1 MATEVRTGS
10 VYGIGVYGTDT
21 FGVSNTAI
29 TVDGVAGTTALNAVV
44 VTADAPVSVTGVSA
58 TASLGSIEVDINII
72 GRPDADIPMAGS
84 VGTVSTVAEAVTIPA
99 SVSATNNVGTLPT
112 PDSVYDVIGVEATG
126 EVNGGY
132 TDKYDG
138 LYVVTNTTNAIY
150 GEGVYGSSAYGYVDP
165 NVFHEVDSVSAT
177 ASVGNVSTS
186 ADNNTLIS
194 AGVFAEIITDAVAV
208 VGDEVTIVAGA
219 DVDTNGVEGTAS
231 VGTVQTQTTNVFE
244 VVSVSATGSLGNAI
258 VVAEANTDVTG
269 VETGSSIGDVTVTA
283 RSVVDVTGV
292 SATGTIDANVVVRN
306 NARPTFDSVPATSS
320 LGSVSVTAVRN
331 VFQSANRIE
340 ARTVYVKAETPTVVY
355 IPADKNRTVY
365 VKAA

>member
-29 TVDGVAGTTALNAVV
+29 TVDGVAGTSALNNVV
-44 VTADAPVSVTGVSA
+44 VTADAPVPVTGVSA
-58 TASLGSIEVDINII
+58 TSSLNDVEVDINIV
-72 GRPDADIPMAGS
+72 GRADADIPMAGS
-84 VGTVSTVAEAVTIPA
+84 VGDVVVTADAPVDVTGLVAT
-99 SVSATNNVGTLPT
+99 SAVGTLPT
-112 PDSVYDVIGVEATG
+112 PDSVYDVVGVQGTTA
-126 EVNGGY
+126 VNGGY

-138 LYVVTNTTNAIY
+138 FLAFGNTTNAIY
-150 GEGVYGSSAYGYVDP
+150 GEGVYGTSRYGFVDP
-165 NVFHEVDSVSAT
+165 SVFHEVGSVSAT

-208 VGDEVTIVAGA
+208 VGDEVTIVAEA
-219 DVDTNGVEGTAS
+219 NIVPTGV
-231 VGTVQTQTTNVFE
+231 VGTSAAGDLTTQTTNVFE
-244 VVSVSATGSLGNAI
+244 LDDVSATGSVGDVT
-258 VVAEANTDVTG
+258 VVAEANTSVTG
-269 VETGSSIGDVTVTA
+269 VLATSALEDVTTTA
-283 RSVVDVTGV
+283 DSNFTVTGV
-292 SATGTIDANVVVRN
+292 SATGTVDENEVVRN
-306 NARPTFDSVPATSS
+306 NARPTFDSVTAT
-320 LGSVSVTAVRN
+320 GSAGDVSVTTVRN